1 MTLFFGVLLGVC
13 WGPGPGLA
21 PAGELLSFASPKE
34 SSQRKGDPAGCVP
47 SLRYGQPAVLT
58 FRGVSPKLASLKQGR
73 ALIRETLRSS
83 AHPEGVG
90 IPKRLR
96 CARLQTA
103 NSQQPVASS
112 KDRRPHTNRRRR
124 AAPAAASWPSN
135 AMARVVPPSGCAEE
149 RSVSRIRA
157 RSCLSEA
164 SSARPRETRAPQVAR
179 SEAEGRRQWGR
190 LFFAYFLLAKQKK
203 VSRPPGRVPA
213 PGNNKTNSLKAYDCD
228 PLQQTPS
235 HPTPHQQQTPQ
246 P

>member
-1 MTLFFGVLLGVC
+1 MSLRLFFFRR
-13 WGPGPGLA
+13 PGLA

-34 SSQRKGDPAGCVP
+34 SSQRKGDPAVCVP

-83 AHPEGVG
+83 AHTEGLG
-90 IPKRLR
+90 DQPRHR
-96 CARLQTA
+96 CARRSRHCGPSLCSARNGTTNGIHQP
-103 NSQQPVASS
+103 SQPIQGGHAERV
-112 KDRRPHTNRRRR
+112 RPSRR
-124 AAPAAASWPSN
+124 AKQWP
-135 AMARVVPPSGCAEE
+135 VWLPLPSGCAEE

-190 LFFAYFLLAKQKK
+190 LSFAYLSLAKQRK
-203 VSRPPGRVPA
+203 VGRLPGRDPA
-213 PGNNKTNSLKAYDCD
+213 SGKKPIQG
-228 PLQQTPS
+228 QQEC
-235 HPTPHQQQTPQ
+235 
-246 P
+246 